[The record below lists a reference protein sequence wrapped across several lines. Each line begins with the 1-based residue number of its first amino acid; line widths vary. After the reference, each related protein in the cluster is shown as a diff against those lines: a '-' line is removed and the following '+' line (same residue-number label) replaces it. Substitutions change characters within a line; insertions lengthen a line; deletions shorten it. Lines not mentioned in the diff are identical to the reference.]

1 MKKLSKLLLFSLAL
15 ALTFTSPAFA
25 YDISATATNNTGSA
39 KQGQKLTLYGGQTIL
54 DQSSSGGPFNR
65 FTAAVGATAT
75 ALNYGFILST
85 DSVANGGTG
94 SIFVRTGGSSALVKS
109 WTWTNSS
116 FTPLAAI
123 STVSGTVSGAASP
136 SSGTEGFALMARES
150 FEEVPNQPRE
160 TAVDWTFYNGTT
172 ETFTLDFVSF
182 FFEDREGNT
191 PNQESEPTPIFERR
205 GSDTFGG
212 AKDNE
217 EGTVMPPS
225 GGAIFHLSSLPPPD
239 SQGLQRWLL
248 AEGAVTNMQGET
260 TTFAHANPLADVCH
274 SKDKVKSLGF
284 WHMKV
289 NRYMNATSRTQL
301 EGRAAIKAEGDVQFS
316 LGQAVLDELKDNIP
330 GFESPSMQDLLSKPL
345 GHKDR
350 ARKEL
355 AALIMNI
362 VTNRVCGNQE
372 VRVGGETMTITEIL
386 EQAAADIASGDP
398 ERETAARKLLQKINS
413 GDTNIRTR

>member
-1 MKKLSKLLLFSLAL
+1 MKKLSKLLLLAL
-15 ALTFTSPAFA
+15 ALVLAFASPALA

-54 DQSSSGGPFNR
+54 LQNSPGGSFNR

-75 ALNYGFILST
+75 ALNYGFISST

-109 WTWTNSS
+109 WTWTNAS

-136 SSGTEGFALMARES
+136 SSGTDTFALMVLRPI
-150 FEEVPNQPRE
+150 EEVPNQSRE
-160 TAVDWTFYNGTT
+160 TAIDWTFYNGTN

-182 FFEDREGNT
+182 FFEDREGDT
-191 PNQESEPTPIFERR
+191 PNQESEPSPIFERR

-212 AKDNE
+212 AKDG
-217 EGTVMPPS
+217 EGGIVMPPG
-225 GGAIFHLSSLPPPD
+225 GGAIFHLNSLPLP
-239 SQGLQRWLL
+239 QEGMERWLL
-248 AEGAVTNMQGET
+248 AEGAVTNTRGET
-260 TTFAHANPLADVCH
+260 TTFAHANPLADVCQ

-284 WHMKV
+284 WHMEM
-289 NRYMNATSRTQL
+289 NRYLNASKRERLDSRATL
-301 EGRAAIKAEGDVQFS
+301 RAEGDVQFS
-316 LGQAVLDELKDNIP
+316 LGQAALDELMENVL
-330 GFESPSMQDLLSKPL
+330 GFESPSMQDLLSNPL

-362 VTNRVCGNQE
+362 VTNRVCGSQE
-372 VRVGGETMTITEIL
+372 VRIGGETMTITEVL
-386 EQAAADIASGDP
+386 EAAAADIASGDE
-398 ERETAARKLLQKINS
+398 ERETTARKLLQKINS
-413 GDTNIRTR
+413 GDTNIRSR